1 MNSTQYIT
9 GDDVKFIFSR
19 SSGPGGQ
26 NVNKVNTQVT
36 AILDLNTCHCLS
48 EGQKTILRSKLVN
61 RIDKEGQL
69 QITGSR
75 FRSQQANREDVI
87 DRLNRIVA
95 SALIKPKPR
104 KPTKVPYAA
113 KQRRLE
119 GKKIRSAI
127 KKKRTGQIGPE
138 GN

>member
-1 MNSTQYIT
+1 MNSTLYI
-9 GDDVKFIFSR
+9 GDKDVRFVFSR

-36 AILDLNTCHCLS
+36 AIVDLKECRCLS
-48 EGQKTILRSKLVN
+48 DGQKAVLRCKLAN
-61 RIDKEGQL
+61 RIDSEGKL

-75 FRSQQANREDVI
+75 FRSQQANREDVVE
-87 DRLNRIVA
+87 RLNRIIA
-95 SALIKPKPR
+95 SALVKPKPR
-104 KPTKVPYAA
+104 KPTKVPYSA

-127 KKKRTGQIGPE
+127 KKKRAGRVGTDNE
-138 GN
+138 

>member
-1 MNSTQYIT
+1 MNPTQYINSE
-9 GDDVKFIFSR
+9 DVKFVFSR

-36 AILDLNTCHCLS
+36 AILDLHHCRCLS
-48 EGQKTILRSKLVN
+48 DGQKAILRTKLVN
-61 RIDKEGQL
+61 RIDSEGQL
-69 QITGSR
+69 QITGNR
-75 FRSQQANREDVI
+75 FRSQIANREDVI
-87 DRLNRIVA
+87 ERLNRII
-95 SALIKPKPR
+95 STALVKPKPR

-127 KKKRTGQIGPE
+127 KKKRTGRIGLE
-138 GN
+138 